1 MKDMNELCKCMAKN
15 ALMISV
21 YTDEIRN
28 DHVLH
33 IGNAEDDEMQMNK
46 NLTMFVSWLEFWND

>member
-1 MKDMNELCKCMAKN
+1 MNELCNNMAKN
-15 ALMISV
+15 AMMISV

-28 DHVLH
+28 DHKLH

-46 NLTMFVSWLEFWND
+46 NLTMFVSWLELWLND